1 MDWPVIGAIT
11 GVTVLGAAVTVG
23 AIAMVRSTP
32 EPAKKTAVMA
42 PLLRFESRPE
52 VGIINGPEL
61 PGLTPSNFGKLPP
74 RPPPAPPAKAAPAA
88 PAAKNPPPPTAAR
101 PGPALAALAPAERN
115 YGMAHGP
122 VAPRPLA
129 PDPRFEAP
137 RPHFEAPKVDRR
149 YDGVMTLAEI
159 SRIKA
164 SMRLTPAQEP
174 QWHPVESV
182 LRDIGRQ
189 QTALVHAGR
198 KPEVDSAVVQRLYL
212 AARPLLAMLRPDQKE
227 QVRRLARSLGYESVA
242 AMI

>member
-11 GVTVLGAAVTVG
+11 GVTVLAAAVTVG

-32 EPAKKTAVMA
+32 QSAKRTAVMA

-74 RPPPAPPAKAAPAA
+74 RPPAARAKAGPAA
-88 PAAKNPPPPTAAR
+88 PAAKNPPPAAAAR

-122 VAPRPLA
+122 VAPRPLTS
-129 PDPRFEAP
+129 DPRFEVP

-189 QTALVHAGR
+189 QTLQVNAGR
-198 KPEVDSAVVQRLYL
+198 KPEVDSAAVQRLYL
-212 AARPLLAMLRPDQKE
+212 AARPLLATLRPDQKE

>member
-74 RPPPAPPAKAAPAA
+74 PPPAARAKAAPAA
-88 PAAKNPPPPTAAR
+88 PAAKNPPSTAAR
-101 PGPALAALAPAERN
+101 PAPALAALAPAERN

-122 VAPRPLA
+122 VATRPLA

-137 RPHFEAPKVDRR
+137 RPHFEAPRVDRR

-159 SRIKA
+159 SRLKA

-189 QTALVHAGR
+189 QTLQVNAGR
-198 KPEVDSAVVQRLYL
+198 KPEVDSAAVQRLYL
-212 AARPLLAMLRPDQKE
+212 AARPLLATLRPDQKE

>member
-11 GVTVLGAAVTVG
+11 GVTVLAAAVTVG

-74 RPPPAPPAKAAPAA
+74 PPPAARAKAAPAA
-88 PAAKNPPPPTAAR
+88 PAAKNPPSTAAR
-101 PGPALAALAPAERN
+101 PAPALAALAPAERN

-122 VAPRPLA
+122 VAPRPLTS
-129 PDPRFEAP
+129 DPRFEVP

-189 QTALVHAGR
+189 QTVQVNAGR
-198 KPEVDSAVVQRLYL
+198 KPEVDSAAVQRLYL